1 MNRAADD
8 RDPTSA
14 EALREPGGAT
24 AERLA
29 SKAHE
34 AIDKA
39 ATTASQAEQHVR
51 TTATKAADAAR
62 RSEQQ
67 VEQRLGE
74 GVERLRRYVER
85 NPMAS
90 AGIAFAAGVILS
102 SLLRR

>member
-8 RDPTSA
+8 RDQTSA
-14 EALREPGGAT
+14 EALREPAGA
-24 AERLA
+24 AADRLA
-29 SKAHE
+29 AKAHE

-39 ATTASQAEQHVR
+39 ATTASHAEQHVR
-51 TTATKAADAAR
+51 ATATKAADAAR

-67 VEQRLGE
+67 IEQKLGDS
-74 GVERLRRYVER
+74 VERLRRYVER
-85 NPMAS
+85 NPMTS